1 MTGELYINERDAWA
15 VWGVNMAEGFLD
27 TIDAPLPMKEYIEDE
42 SRLEDGIRIDTSNPK
57 VDSREITLGFTITGN
72 SETDYRSKKS
82 AFQSELQKGM
92 IRSEPRPPFRTFHDE
107 MHRAEPCGQ
116 GITNNLL
123 IVSHRNGESSD
134 LRNLL
139 EKFGK
144 DFFIIARW

>member
-92 IRSEPRPPFRTFHDE
+92 KSISYGLSRDRRFGHFTMKCTEPNPADRE
-107 MHRAEPCGQ
+107 
-116 GITNNLL
+116 
-123 IVSHRNGESSD
+123 
-134 LRNLL
+134 
-139 EKFGK
+139 
-144 DFFIIARW
+144 